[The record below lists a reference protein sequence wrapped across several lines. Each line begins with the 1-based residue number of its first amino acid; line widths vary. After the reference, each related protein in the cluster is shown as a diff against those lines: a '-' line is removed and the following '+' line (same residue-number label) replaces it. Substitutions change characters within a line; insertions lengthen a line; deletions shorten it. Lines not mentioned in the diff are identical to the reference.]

1 MKDWFKENIW
11 GILVS
16 VTIVFG
22 IIFLSLYQSKYEIRY
37 QVKLINNEK
46 IYDVPEYSFHEVYHR
61 NDRVSVVIEG
71 RKYMQEQIE
80 WYSSYTIERYKGS
93 AK

>member
-1 MKDWFKENIW
+1 MKEWIKDH
-11 GILVS
+11 
-16 VTIVFG
+16 VFG
-22 IIFLSLYQSKYEIRY
+22 ILYSVIVIPMIVFLIFTQSKYEIRY

-46 IYDVPEYSFHEVYHR
+46 IYDVSEYQMDEKVYK

-71 RKYMQEQIE
+71 RRYMQEQIE
-80 WYSSYTIERYKGS
+80 WYSSYTIERDRE